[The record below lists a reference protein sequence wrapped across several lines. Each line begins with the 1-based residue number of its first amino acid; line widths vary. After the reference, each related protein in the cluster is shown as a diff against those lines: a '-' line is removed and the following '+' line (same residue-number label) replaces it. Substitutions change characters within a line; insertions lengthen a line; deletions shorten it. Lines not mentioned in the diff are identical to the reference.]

1 LKEDEMAEQTVA
13 VIGTFDTKAPEYAY
27 LRQELARHGL
37 DELVVDISCLERPA
51 GVDVDYSCVE
61 VARRAGRDFD
71 DVSRL
76 DKIEAG
82 RVMVEGATSILQE
95 RHAAGALQGL
105 IALGGANGSAMACRI
120 MQAFPIGLP
129 KLVVSVMAAG
139 DPRQNAGIRDII
151 LINSVTDMCLN
162 ALTRQIMANAVAAMA
177 GMLRQGIEVPQR
189 TAALQVGAS
198 MLGLTSGVL
207 EAQALLESQ
216 GAEVLVFHA
225 NGIGGAA
232 LEDLIAAG
240 EVDVALDLTTNEVGN
255 HLLGGVFDAG
265 PHRLEA
271 AGARGIPQVV
281 APGAVDFVN
290 FWGQSVPNRF
300 RERDFIFHNVQN
312 TLMRTNAQENERL
325 GRLFAEK
332 LNRSRGRVVVLL
344 PLHGF
349 SGNDRA
355 GGPRGV
361 KMSGEPGAPW
371 HDPAA
376 DRAFVAGLK
385 AVADPRVIDIQE
397 LEAHINDPAFMRAAV
412 AALDHYEGV

>member
-1 LKEDEMAEQTVA
+1 
-13 VIGTFDTKAPEYAY
+13 
-27 LRQELARHGL
+27 
-37 DELVVDISCLERPA
+37 
-51 GVDVDYSCVE
+51 
-61 VARRAGRDFD
+61 
-71 DVSRL
+71 
-76 DKIEAG
+76 
-82 RVMVEGATSILQE
+82 
-95 RHAAGALQGL
+95 
-105 IALGGANGSAMACRI
+105 
-120 MQAFPIGLP
+120 
-129 KLVVSVMAAG
+129 
-139 DPRQNAGIRDII
+139 
-151 LINSVTDMCLN
+151 
-162 ALTRQIMANAVAAMA
+162 
-177 GMLRQGIEVPQR
+177 
-189 TAALQVGAS
+189 
-198 MLGLTSGVL
+198 
-207 EAQALLESQ
+207 
-216 GAEVLVFHA
+216 
-225 NGIGGAA
+225 
-232 LEDLIAAG
+232 
-240 EVDVALDLTTNEVGN
+240 VDVALDLTTNEVGN